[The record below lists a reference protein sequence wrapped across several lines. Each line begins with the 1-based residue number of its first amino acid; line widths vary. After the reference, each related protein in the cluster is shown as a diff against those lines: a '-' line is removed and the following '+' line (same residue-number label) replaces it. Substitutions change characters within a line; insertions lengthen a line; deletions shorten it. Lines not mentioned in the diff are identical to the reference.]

1 MHLRSTL
8 AHPPRP
14 GGTGVRA
21 AVAVGALALGLV
33 LSGCSGSSSGNAVV
47 AVDQQIP
54 GFGEVT
60 TMAVGHRGDPVD
72 LVGKDLDGKPLSL
85 ASYRGKVV
93 VVNVWNS
100 GCAPCRAEAAG
111 FEAVYR
117 SDRSQGVQFLGID
130 TRDLQLPPAQQFVKA
145 EGLTYPDFYDPGG
158 SVLLQFPVGSVAPQ
172 ATPSTLVIDRQG
184 RIAARVLDSMTQA
197 ELAQVVAPVLA
208 EKS

>member
-1 MHLRSTL
+1 
-8 AHPPRP
+8 
-14 GGTGVRA
+14 
-21 AVAVGALALGLV
+21 
-33 LSGCSGSSSGNAVV
+33 
-47 AVDQQIP
+47 
-54 GFGEVT
+54 
-60 TMAVGHRGDPVD
+60 MAVGHRGNPVD

-145 EGLTYPDFYDPGG
+145 EGLTYPDFYDPDG
-158 SVLLQFPVGSVAPQ
+158 SLLLQFPAGSVAPQ
-172 ATPSTLVIDRQG
+172 SVPSTLNRQTVFRCP
-184 RIAARVLDSMTQA
+184 RICGFHIWLNLPTGPFRL
-197 ELAQVVAPVLA
+197 LKK
-208 EKS
+208 KSFISCLTRENLLL